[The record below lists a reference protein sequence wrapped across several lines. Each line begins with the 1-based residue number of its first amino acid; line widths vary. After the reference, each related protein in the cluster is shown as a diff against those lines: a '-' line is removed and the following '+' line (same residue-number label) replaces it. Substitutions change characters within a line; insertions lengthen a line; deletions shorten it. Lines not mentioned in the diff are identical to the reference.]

1 MNEATRVWK
10 PGAALDLAFDTNVAP
25 HERQPRIAMMGE
37 FSAGKTTL
45 INLLLGEELLPTRVT
60 ATLLPPVWMTYGP
73 RAAAYVDIHGGQ
85 HEIAFDEIDGL
96 PLDEVRYIKLFLDS
110 EILREFDFID
120 TPGISDPN
128 TPDRFRAEM
137 VEYVDAVIWC
147 THATQ
152 AWRESERSLWVTI
165 PEKQQANSILLA
177 TRSDKLAERDRA
189 RVHARLRREAGTS
202 FRDIIMFSAVD
213 AARACEM
220 DQGQDLFASS
230 GGEALINT
238 LRAIARDLKPA
249 INGIDGASESASA
262 VILPMPV
269 AVVRPRRVR
278 SLENADPARVHAADV
293 VAIAASPAAEHAPG
307 QDALSDVLNLSQYL
321 VSPQTEAAPVDVAA
335 ERIAATDRPDT
346 HAAREEEDVSD
357 ILGDLR
363 AASQHAETVDFTEDE
378 ADAVSTAGEEWISVR
393 ALWHETLAEAEVATV
408 PDLLETLDRF
418 FSELDRRGFGVGA

>member
-10 PGAALDLAFDTNVAP
+10 PGAALDLAFDTDVSP
-25 HERQPRIAMMGE
+25 KDRQPRIAMMGE

-73 RAAAYVDIHGGQ
+73 RAAAYVDVHGGQ
-85 HEIAFDEIDGL
+85 HEIAFEDIDTL
-96 PLDEVRYIKLFLDS
+96 PLDEVRYIKLFLDA

-165 PEKQQANSILLA
+165 PEKQQTNSILLA

-189 RVHARLRREAGTS
+189 RVHARLKREAGSS

-220 DQGQDLFASS
+220 EHGEDLFANS

-238 LRAIARDLKPA
+238 LRAIARDIKPA
-249 INGIDGASESASA
+249 IRAADGTEDTSSA

-293 VAIAASPAAEHAPG
+293 VAMPGAPTPERAREQADG
-307 QDALSDVLNLSQYL
+307 SDVLNLSQYL
-321 VSPQTEAAPVDVAA
+321 VSSPPEATPAMAPELDQS
-335 ERIAATDRPDT
+335 DT
-346 HAAREEEDVSD
+346 YSLEAQFAREQAEVSD
-357 ILGDLR
+357 ILGDLE
-363 AASQHAETVDFTEDE
+363 AASRHAETVDFADE
-378 ADAVSTAGEEWISVR
+378 GSAADPVETGDWISVR
-393 ALWHETLAEAEVATV
+393 ALWRETLADAEVATV
-408 PDLLETLDRF
+408 PDLLDTLDRF